1 MIPNSKP
8 TFAATRW
15 DHDVPMTATIVL
27 LLVLAL
33 ALFVAE
39 AHVSS
44 GILGALGIAAL
55 VGAGLVYR
63 DQGHSLPIVV
73 IVAVALLLGA
83 LVLLAGRKALAA
95 HRNEPVR
102 TGYEEM
108 AGTIAE
114 VRSTLDPE
122 GQVFTQGAI
131 WHARLSDREGR
142 VAVGDRVRVESV
154 DGLTLVV
161 RPEAETEEGAS

>member
-1 MIPNSKP
+1 
-8 TFAATRW
+8 
-15 DHDVPMTATIVL
+15 MTATIVL

-44 GILGALGIAAL
+44 GILGILGIAAL

-73 IVAVALLLGA
+73 IVAVALLLGV

-95 HRNEPVR
+95 HRNQPVR
-102 TGYEEM
+102 TGYEEL
-108 AGTIAE
+108 AGAIA
-114 VRSTLDPE
+114 VARSSLDPE
-122 GQVFTQGAI
+122 GQVFLQGAI
-131 WHARLSDREGR
+131 WHARLRGGKDR
-142 VAVGDRVRVESV
+142 VAAGDRVRVESV

>member
-83 LVLLAGRKALAA
+83 LGLLPGRKALAA
-95 HRNEPVR
+95 HRTDPVR

-108 AGTIAE
+108 PGT
-114 VRSTLDPE
+114 VR
-122 GQVFTQGAI
+122 
-131 WHARLSDREGR
+131 RGR
-142 VAVGDRVRVESV
+142 P
-154 DGLTLVV
+154 THH
-161 RPEAETEEGAS
+161 

>member
-1 MIPNSKP
+1 
-8 TFAATRW
+8 
-15 DHDVPMTATIVL
+15 MTATIIA

-33 ALFVAE
+33 VLFIAE

-44 GILGALGIAAL
+44 GILGTLAIAAL
-55 VGAGLVYR
+55 VGAGVVYR
-63 DQGHSLPIVV
+63 DQGHSLPVVV

-83 LVLLAGRKALAA
+83 LVLLAARKVLAA

-108 AGTIAE
+108 RGATAE
-114 VRSTLDPE
+114 VRSPLDPE
-122 GQVFTQGAI
+122 GQVFLQGAI
-131 WHARLSDREGR
+131 WHARLRSGGGR
-142 VAVGDRVRVESV
+142 VAVGDRVIVESV
-154 DGLTLVV
+154 DGLTLMV

>member
-1 MIPNSKP
+1 
-8 TFAATRW
+8 
-15 DHDVPMTATIVL
+15 MTATIVL

-39 AHVSS
+39 AHVPS
-44 GILGALGIAAL
+44 GVLGILGIAAL

-63 DQGHSLPIVV
+63 DQGHSLPVVV
-73 IVAVALLLGA
+73 IVAVALLLA
-83 LVLLAGRKALAA
+83 VLVVLAGRKVLAA

-108 AGTIAE
+108 VGATAE
-114 VRSTLDPE
+114 VRSNLDPE
-122 GQVFTQGAI
+122 GQVFLQGAI
-131 WHARLSDREGR
+131 WHARLRNREGR
-142 VAVGDRVRVESV
+142 VTVGDRVRVESV